1 MSCSKHLKSKVP
13 ALLLLCA
20 FSTTSLA
27 QAIALFELDKKH
39 RSLVVN
45 TMAKKLNQEYVFPE
59 VAKKSAA
66 FISQQLEAG
75 AYANILDG
83 KEFADKLTKDL
94 QSINHDKHMKVW
106 FNPPPPPPQPPVNAS
121 STNMSSVNETMAE
134 ARRHDQQLRKVKQKR
149 RNLEDN
155 FGFYKV
161 ERLEGNVG
169 YLDLRYFSGSEKAKT
184 AAISSM
190 QFLEN
195 ADSLIIDMRNN
206 RGGNPRMVQ
215 FICSYFF
222 AANTHLNSLYW
233 RVPDITEEYWSN
245 ETVVGKRRVNVP
257 VYVLTSDKTFS
268 GAEELSYN
276 FKTQKRATLVGE
288 VTGGGA
294 NPGGEVQINE
304 MFSMFMPTGTA
315 INPITKTNW
324 EGVGVIP
331 DVKTTAEQAF
341 DKAYQ
346 LAKVSADKF
355 RLKDIE
361 NKLIQQKKFSS
372 TLTKIESLVKTD
384 KARAATKANQ
394 SLQQAISAEVVDE
407 EQINIMGYEYLIHQ
421 QNSEMAI
428 LLFSFNTKMFPKS
441 FNAFDS
447 LAEAY
452 LKQGNKSLA
461 QQHYKKSLLLNPAN
475 SNAQRVLSH
484 SL

>member
-1 MSCSKHLKSKVP
+1 MYCSKHLKSKVP

-45 TMAKKLNQEYVFPE
+45 TMAKKLNQEYVFPK

-94 QSINHDKHMKVW
+94 QSINQDKHMKVW
-106 FNPPPPPPQPPVNAS
+106 FNPPPPPPPPPPANAS
-121 STNMSSVNETMAE
+121 STNMSAANKTMAE
-134 ARRHDQQLRKVKQKR
+134 AQRHDQQLRKVKQKR

-169 YLDLRYFSGSEKAKT
+169 YLDLRYFSGSEKAKS
-184 AAISSM
+184 AAISAM

-195 ADSLIIDMRNN
+195 TDALIIDMRNN

-245 ETVVGKRRVNVP
+245 DTVVGKRRVNVP

-346 LAKVSADKF
+346 LAKTSADKF
-355 RLKDIE
+355 RLQDIE
-361 NKLIQQKKFSS
+361 NKLVQQKKLSAA
-372 TLTKIESLVKTD
+372 LINIESLVKTD
-384 KARAATKANQ
+384 KVNAAAKVKQ
-394 SLQQAISAEVVDE
+394 HLQQAMTAEIIDE

-421 QNSEMAI
+421 QNAEMAI
-428 LLFSFNTKMFPKS
+428 LLFSYNTKMFPDS

-447 LAEAY
+447 LGEAY
-452 LKQGNKSLA
+452 LKQGNKKLA
-461 QQHYKKSLLLNPAN
+461 QQQYKKSLQLNPTN
-475 SNAQRVLSH
+475 SNAQRVLSQ
-484 SL
+484 